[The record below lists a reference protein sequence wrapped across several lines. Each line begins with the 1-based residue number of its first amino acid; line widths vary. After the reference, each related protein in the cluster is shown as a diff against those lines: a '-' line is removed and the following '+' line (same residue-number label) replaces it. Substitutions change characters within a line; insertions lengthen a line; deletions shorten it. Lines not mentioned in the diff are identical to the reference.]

1 MLYPKVV
8 YSWQCAV
15 RLLVRLEE
23 DAQHLVMLPSPAQL
37 NVGLVTR
44 HWANTD
50 LAVITHHIIID
61 KHWPL
66 FSYTMESGVT
76 EIAVLSL
83 EVFKHLHS

>member
-1 MLYPKVV
+1 MAGGGCPT
-8 YSWQCAV
+8 SC
-15 RLLVRLEE
+15 
-23 DAQHLVMLPSPAQL
+23 DAAWPSPAQL

-83 EVFKHLHS
+83 EVFKHLHSIELIPLNTKVK